1 MMNRLREAM
10 SAGSFGSGAAASALT
25 TPVVALGCADPI
37 VAAATATTAQAT
49 VARRILFMHVLLP
62 RR

>member
-1 MMNRLREAM
+1 MNRCRDLM
-10 SAGSFGSGAAASALT
+10 FAGSFGSGAGAAALT
-25 TPVVALGCADPI
+25 TPVVALGCAKPI
-37 VAAATATTAQAT
+37 VAAKTATTATPA

>member
-1 MMNRLREAM
+1 MF
-10 SAGSFGSGAAASALT
+10 AGSFGSGAGAAALT
-25 TPVVALGCADPI
+25 TPVVALGWAKPI
-37 VAAATATTAQAT
+37 VAAKTATTATPA